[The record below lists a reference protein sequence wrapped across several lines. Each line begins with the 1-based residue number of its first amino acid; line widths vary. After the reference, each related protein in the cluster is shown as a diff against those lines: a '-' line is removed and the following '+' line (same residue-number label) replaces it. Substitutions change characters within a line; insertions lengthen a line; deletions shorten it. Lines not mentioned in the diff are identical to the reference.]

1 MLPDGARLWKL
12 SDAGPTSLGVSC
24 TPDGLFLG
32 RTALV
37 ERRGARYSVRSRRDV
52 ERLLRR
58 AYGSSEVVIERLM
71 PRLGYVAAALGER
84 NLCLA
89 QIAALHLRLPDLFDP
104 IARAA
109 LEAEDT
115 VLKAS
120 QQDERLARSGWDPA
134 EHPRAGVPPNP
145 GWFAP
150 TGGEIAQNEEDE
162 RELDEPADRL
172 APVRQALWDA
182 AIARLREIDPHN
194 RKLSHLSNPDTAPSQ
209 AALDRLYAA
218 LEAAAIRRVAE
229 GVTPGGIPI
238 GEAGSSPDIRVVR
251 GDLAAAR
258 KLFDYLRVGGSEHLS
273 NSNRTVVK
281 LPGNAGF
288 LTFRQVSRSR
298 GPAIDIN
305 VPGVFVKRIHFREK

>member
-1 MLPDGARLWKL
+1 MG
-12 SDAGPTSLGVSC
+12 GPTSLGVSC

-52 ERLLRR
+52 ERLLLR

-89 QIAALHLRLPDLFDP
+89 QIAALHLCLPDLFDP
-104 IARAA
+104 IARAV

-120 QQDERLARSGWDPA
+120 QQDEGLARSGWDPA

-194 RKLSHLSNPDTAPSQ
+194 RNLSHLSNPDTAPSQ
-209 AALDRLYAA
+209 AALDRLSAA
-218 LEAAAIRRVAE
+218 LKDAAIKRV
-229 GVTPGGIPI
+229 TDKLMPGGKPI
-238 GEAGSSPDIRVVR
+238 GLPGRSARVRELPGGYESAKEMFVYLSKAGRVHRSSPGKTTI
-251 GDLAAAR
+251 
-258 KLFDYLRVGGSEHLS
+258 EI
-273 NSNRTVVK
+273 
-281 LPGNAGF
+281 PGQAGF
-288 LTFRQVSRSR
+288 VTIRQRSRSG

-305 VPGVFVKRIHFREK
+305 VPGIPFKRIHFN